1 VTAVLLR
8 DELVGLIQTWSS
20 LPLSLDDDTSLIASG
35 LLDSLALFNLILWIE
50 EKTGRSI
57 EPTSVNL
64 VAEWDSIPR
73 ILQYIQDSAM
83 IRPSPAAVPPPA
95 AASYDRQLQRECRVV
110 RYTPEHKH
118 AVAEFQTGLWS
129 KNPSRNLRY
138 LEWKYEQN
146 PYANEGRIYLAFYND
161 LLVGM
166 RGFYGSR
173 WEAGVP
179 ARQMPVLVA
188 DDLLVGEHH
197 RDRGLVTQLMQAA
210 FEDLR
215 ASGARFVLN
224 LSGGPLTVL
233 NSLAMGWRSIGS
245 ARPMNRRAVRFGP
258 TLLRRLFRKE
268 RPPFTRFDR
277 AGIGETQPRP
287 DAMARLIQRIGH
299 DGRLRHV
306 RDRSYFDWRFLNPFR
321 EYRFLYAGD
330 EELDGYLVLKREKRA
345 QDVSIVDLEAING
358 RVRAGLL
365 KAAVTAGAFGDL
377 AIWTSTTDTQLVE
390 QLEALKFERP
400 DSERA
405 ALGQAFLIRM
415 IDLDPPDAEW
425 RLEDGR
431 QLLEAGNWDIRRLYS
446 MEG

>member
-1 VTAVLLR
+1 MR
-8 DELVGLIQTWSS
+8 DELVGLIRTWSS
-20 LPLSLDDDTSLIASG
+20 VPLSLDDDTSLIASG

-64 VAEWDSIPR
+64 GAEWDSIPR

-83 IRPSPAAVPPPA
+83 IPQSRATVPPPA
-95 AASYDRQLQRECRVV
+95 AASYDRQLPKHEYRVV

-129 KNPSRNLRY
+129 RHPSRNLRY

-146 PYANEGRIYLAFYND
+146 PYANEGRIYLAFHND

-188 DDLLVGEHH
+188 DDLLAGEHH
-197 RDRGLVTQLMQAA
+197 RNRGLVTQIMQAA

-215 ASGARFVLN
+215 DSGARFVLN

-233 NSLAMGWRSIGS
+233 NSLAMGWRSFAR
-245 ARPMNRRAVRFGP
+245 ARPMNRRSVRFVP
-258 TLLRRLFRKE
+258 TRLQRLFGKE
-268 RPPFTRFDR
+268 RSPFTRFDR

-287 DAMARLIQRIGH
+287 DAMARLIQHISH

-306 RDRSYFDWRFLNPFR
+306 RDRSYFDWRFRNPFR

-330 EELDGYLVLKREKRA
+330 EELDGYLVLKREKRV

-365 KAAVTAGAFGDL
+365 KAAVTAGAFRDL
-377 AIWTSTTDTQLVE
+377 AIWTSTADAQLVE
-390 QLEALKFERP
+390 QLAALKFERP
-400 DSERA
+400 DAKPA
-405 ALGQAFLIRM
+405 ALGQPFLIRM
-415 IDLDPPDAEW
+415 IDLDPPEAEW

-431 QLLEAGNWDIRRLYS
+431 QLLEAGSWDIRMLYS
-446 MEG
+446 MAG